1 MSFMKLVH
9 FSIIDHHTS
18 QHFTRY
24 LQTMQPAL
32 YSGRIMP
39 MHKKQTNWHEAAVC
53 AIQITLRDYEHLLEY
68 LKEYPLGKNAYR
80 IDLLVIRKCTAERI
94 PHSIAR
100 IFQSYNL
107 FEIKGVHSSVTV
119 RSYYKTVG
127 YASLLIAANEPSPPY
142 SRRDIS
148 ISFLCRRN
156 PLKLFNHL
164 TKDCKKTVA
173 DPSSRIYYIGEDIYP
188 VQVIVSKE
196 LPPEEALYLPC
207 LTDRALAEQ
216 LAEDYSRHLG
226 QQAYETYMNQLT
238 FANKRQEGDTNMAI
252 CCEGIFALYGT
263 SSKEIAAKAVAPVK
277 AELDRTSSELSNAQ
291 NQIEYLQR
299 LLEQHGI
306 AYHC

>member
-1 MSFMKLVH
+1 
-9 FSIIDHHTS
+9 
-18 QHFTRY
+18 
-24 LQTMQPAL
+24 
-32 YSGRIMP
+32 

-148 ISFLCRRN
+148 ISFLCRRT
-156 PLKLFNHL
+156 PLKLFKHL

-173 DPSSRIYYIGEDIYP
+173 NPSPGIYYIGEDIYP

-196 LPPEEALYLPC
+196 LPPEEALYLRC
-207 LTDRALAEQ
+207 LTDRLTDRALAEQ
-216 LAEDYSRHLG
+216 LAEDYSQHLG

-277 AELDRTSSELSNAQ
+277 AELDRTSSELNRTSSELNRTSNELSDAQ